1 MALINAA
8 RGLTKSYGERLQ
20 GCSARNMDAEKRK
33 GLSAELQMALEPL
46 LRAIESLSQQI
57 LNYKPPP
64 CVAWLT

>member
-1 MALINAA
+1 
-8 RGLTKSYGERLQ
+8 
-20 GCSARNMDAEKRK
+20 
-33 GLSAELQMALEPL
+33 LSAELQMALEPL